1 MTDIVETL
9 RNLSPAPSELLERI
23 GSEAAN
29 EIEKLREQLETAYMY
44 GHDMAKAEYRHA
56 IQEVEG
62 ENDRLRA
69 ALEKI
74 STWPDH
80 RLPSPRDIARVALEG
95 K

>member
-9 RNLSPAPSELLERI
+9 RQ
-23 GSEAAN
+23 GSLNKEDYRWKAAD

-69 ALEKI
+69 ALEALLDDVDGHPV
-74 STWPDH
+74 T
-80 RLPSPRDIARVALEG
+80 LRVREQVRAALER